1 MVLILEE
8 IIVHL
13 PEFALRGGEFGRLGG
28 GLGVRVGT
36 CQREIAIDEE
46 QLVAE
51 MFLHALDD
59 RVRAATMRALVVS
72 ILDQSAARSCIALG
86 VVFWAYWSSEL
97 GHINP

>member
-1 MVLILEE
+1 
-8 IIVHL
+8 
-13 PEFALRGGEFGRLGG
+13 GELG
-28 GLGVRVGT
+28 GLGSRFGIWMASRQGKVT
-36 CQREIAIDEE
+36 IDEE